1 MEGKLLI
8 QNGRVLP
15 MTGKVIPKGSVLVE
29 NGKITA
35 VAERI
40 EVPDTG
46 STEIIDASGCLVM
59 PGLIEAHC
67 HVGITEEKKG
77 MEGDDCN
84 ENVSP
89 VTPWLRAID
98 AVNTWMPHL
107 TMPSGQELP
116 QLWQAR
122 EAPTWWAASLPLL
135 KQKADA

>member
-8 QNGRVLP
+8 QNGRVFP
-15 MTGKVIPKGSVLVE
+15 MMGKVIPKGSVLIE

-67 HVGITEEKKG
+67 HVGITEEKRGWREMTAMK
-77 MEGDDCN
+77 M
-84 ENVSP
+84 S
-89 VTPWLRAID
+89 LR
-98 AVNTWMPHL
+98 
-107 TMPSGQELP
+107 
-116 QLWQAR
+116 
-122 EAPTWWAASLPLL
+122 
-135 KQKADA
+135 